1 MPLLKTKYKAPGVFK
16 NAHVSSIYAAT
27 LRKVDF
33 RFSTTDRIELSD
45 GDFLD
50 LERDFYS
57 PKNDKIIILL
67 HGLAGNANRPYMLGM
82 AKYFR
87 KNGWDVAS
95 MNFRS
100 CSGEM
105 NRLYRSYHAGA
116 TEDLDSVITHLK
128 QENCYKEIAL
138 VGFSLGGNLL
148 LKYLGEQKTIPSE
161 IKSAVA
167 VSTPCDLGASL
178 KELDRTHNF
187 LYSKRFIKNLKKE
200 LHLRQSHFPSEISK
214 EEITQCNSLL
224 AIDELYTS
232 RAHGF
237 KNASDYYK
245 KCSCISFL
253 PNITIP
259 TLLLNAEND
268 SFLSPNSYPTEVAN
282 NSEFLHLETPKHGGH
297 VGFIQHK
304 KAYYHEERALEF
316 VTKRKSIVSETSK

>member
-1 MPLLKTKYKAPGVFK
+1 MPLIKTSYKAPAFFK
-16 NAHVSSIYAAT
+16 NAHISSIYAAT

-33 RFSTTDRIELSD
+33 SFICQNRIELSD

-50 LERDFYS
+50 IERSFYS
-57 PKNDKIIILL
+57 PQNNKIIILL

-82 AKYFR
+82 AKKF
-87 KNGWDVAS
+87 KAKGWDVAS

-116 TEDLDSVITHLK
+116 TEDLQAVITHL
-128 QENCYKEIAL
+128 QRENKYREISL
-138 VGFSLGGNLL
+138 IGFSLGGNLM
-148 LKYLGEQKTIPSE
+148 LKYLGEQTNIPSE

-167 VSTPCDLGASL
+167 ISTPCDLGASL
-178 KELDRTHNF
+178 KELDKTHNF

-200 LHLRQSHFPSEISK
+200 LQLRQTHFPSEITK

-237 KNASDYYK
+237 KDASDYYK
-245 KCSCISFL
+245 KCSCIGVL
-253 PNITIP
+253 PNIKIP
-259 TLLLNAEND
+259 TLLLNAKND
-268 SFLSPNSYPTEVAN
+268 SFLSPNSYPVELAK
-282 NSEFLHLETPKHGGH
+282 NSKFLHLEIPKHGGH

-304 KAYYHEERALEF
+304 NSYYHEERALEF
-316 VTKRKSIVSETSK
+316 IIQ

>member
-1 MPLLKTKYKAPGVFK
+1 MPIINSKYIAPGIFK
-16 NAHVSSIYAAT
+16 NAHISSIYAAT

-33 RFSTTDRIELSD
+33 SFNTKNRIELSD

-50 LERDFYS
+50 LERSFYS
-57 PKNDKIIILL
+57 PKNEKIIILL

-82 AKYFR
+82 AKHFQ
-87 KNGWDVAS
+87 KEGWDVAS

-116 TEDLDSVITHLK
+116 TEDLEAVINHL
-128 QENCYKEIAL
+128 QSENKYKEIAL
-138 VGFSLGGNLL
+138 VGFSLGGNLM
-148 LKYLGEQKTIPSE
+148 LKYLGEKNNIPSE

-178 KELDRTHNF
+178 KELNKTHNF

-200 LHLRQSHFPSEISK
+200 LQLRQTHFPSEISK
-214 EEITQCNSLL
+214 KEITQCNSLL

-237 KNASDYYK
+237 KDASEYYK
-245 KCSCISFL
+245 KCSCIGFL
-253 PNITIP
+253 PNIQIP
-259 TLLLNAEND
+259 TLLLNAQND
-268 SFLSPNSYPTEVAN
+268 TFLSPNSYPVAIAKK
-282 NSEFLHLETPKHGGH
+282 SAFLHLEIPKYGGH
-297 VGFIQHK
+297 VGFFQRK
-304 KAYYHEERALEF
+304 KPYYHEERALKFITQRSPLTSE
-316 VTKRKSIVSETSK
+316 SIK